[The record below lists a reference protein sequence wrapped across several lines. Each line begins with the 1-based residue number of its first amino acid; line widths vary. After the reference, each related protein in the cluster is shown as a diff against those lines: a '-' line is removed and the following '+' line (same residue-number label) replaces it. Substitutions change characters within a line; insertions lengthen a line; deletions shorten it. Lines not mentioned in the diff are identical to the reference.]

1 MIVVNGFAGRRVA
14 VLGLARSGRA
24 AVRSLL
30 AGGAEVLAWDD
41 NPAAREAVACEMPL
55 SDLGIADW
63 RGIAALVL
71 SPGIPHSFPEPHPA
85 VLRAREARVEIIGD
99 LELLGRAQPA
109 ACYVGITGTNGKS
122 TTTALI
128 GHILAAGNRVEVGG
142 NLGTPALSLAPLGD
156 GGIYVLEASSF
167 QLELIATLAFDVAVL
182 LNITPDH
189 LDRHGD
195 MAGYIAAK
203 KRIFAAQ
210 GRVGVAI
217 VGIDDPICRDIR
229 DELRREGIARV
240 IPISVTQA
248 APGGVYVD
256 SGWLV
261 DATEAPPVRVLDLI
275 EAERLP
281 GSHNAQNA
289 AAAYAAARALGIGR
303 EKTMA
308 AIRSF
313 PGLAHRQ
320 ELVGTI
326 DGVRYINDSKATN
339 ADAAEKALACY
350 RAIYWIAGGLPK
362 AGGITSLTP
371 YFERVRHAYLIG
383 DATEEFAATL
393 GDSVPFTR
401 CRDLAAA
408 LAAAHAQA
416 CRERAPDAVVLLS
429 PACASYDQFANFE
442 ARGDAF
448 RALVARLSAAREDR
462 ADRQA
467 AGPLPN
473 PPPPSPLPNPPPQ
486 AGEGR
491 VGVRVGGPRSAGEIG
506 ERTR

>member
-1 MIVVNGFAGRRVA
+1 MIAVDSFAGRRVA

-24 AVRSLL
+24 AARSLI
-30 AGGAEVLAWDD
+30 AGGAEVVAWDD
-41 NPAAREAVACEMPL
+41 NQAARQAVASEMPL
-55 SDLGIADW
+55 ADLGVAGADW

-85 VLRAREARVEIIGD
+85 VLRAREAGAEIIGD

-109 ACYVGITGTNGKS
+109 ARYVGITGTNGKS

-128 GHILAAGNRVEVGG
+128 GHILATAEERAEIGG
-142 NLGTPALSLAPLGD
+142 NLGTPALALAPLGD
-156 GGIYVLEASSF
+156 GGTYVIEASSF

-195 MAGYIAAK
+195 MAGYVAAK
-203 KRIFAAQ
+203 KRIFAGQ
-210 GRVGVAI
+210 GAAGAAV
-217 VGIDDPICRDIR
+217 VGIDDPICRAIC
-229 DELRREGIARV
+229 DELRRAGAARV
-240 IPISVTQA
+240 IPVSVAGA
-248 APGGVYVD
+248 APGGVHSD
-256 SGWLV
+256 GGWLI
-261 DATEAPPVRVLDLI
+261 DDTGSQPVRVLDLA

-289 AAAYAAARALGIGR
+289 AAAYAAARALGIDR
-303 EKTMA
+303 EAAAA

-320 ELVGTI
+320 ELVATI
-326 DGVRYINDSKATN
+326 DGVRFINDSKATN
-339 ADAAEKALACY
+339 ADAAEKALAGY

-362 AGGITSLTP
+362 AGGIRSLTP
-371 YFERVRHAYLIG
+371 YFERLRHAYLIG
-383 DATEEFAATL
+383 AATEEFAATL
-393 GDSVPFTR
+393 GDAVPLTR

-408 LAAAHAQA
+408 LRAAHAQA
-416 CRERAPDAVVLLS
+416 RSERVPGAAVLLS

-448 RALVARLSAAREDR
+448 RTLVTQLSEQEQRRR
-462 ADRQA
+462 AGDPGSADQA
-467 AGPLPN
+467 AGP
-473 PPPPSPLPNPPPQ
+473 
-486 AGEGR
+486 
-491 VGVRVGGPRSAGEIG
+491 PR
-506 ERTR
+506 